1 MNKVDLRDKAQAIA
15 DKNAEVSH
23 ADIVAKHGNQ
33 PKAFLMQLL
42 INNAISY
49 LVSQGYSQAR
59 AEDLLVESVAN
70 RKAKTSRK
78 VG

>member
-1 MNKVDLRDKAQAIA
+1 MIDLRNKAQVIA
-15 DKNAEVSH
+15 DNSDSVTH
-23 ADIVAKHGNQ
+23 ADIVAKHNNQ

-42 INNAISY
+42 VNNAISY

-70 RKAKTSRK
+70 RRSKASRK
-78 VG
+78 AV